1 MKVIV
6 SDSSP
11 LIALLNI
18 NKIELLRSVF
28 HTIIIPQKVAL
39 EVECG
44 EKEDSPWFALKQ
56 TGYIQIQKVNQ
67 DNHLAILKL
76 QLDAGESEAI
86 LLAKKHSLRLLID
99 ERAGRN
105 IAQDMGL
112 EIIGLVG
119 VLYALKQSGNISPQ
133 DMLSIVKALER
144 AKFRMS
150 AELKTLLLS

>member
-18 NKIELLRSVF
+18 NKIELLRTVF
-28 HTIIIPQKVAL
+28 DSIIIPQKVAL
-39 EVECG
+39 EVEYG
-44 EKEDSPWFALKQ
+44 EKENSPWFALKQ
-56 TGYIQIQKVNQ
+56 TKFIQIQEVNQ
-67 DNHLAILKL
+67 DNQLAILKL

-86 LLAKKHSLRLLID
+86 LLAKKHALRLLID

-119 VLYALKQSGNISPQ
+119 VLYALKQSGKISPQ
-133 DMLSIVKALER
+133 DMHSMVKELER
-144 AKFRMS
+144 VKFRMS
-150 AELKTLLLS
+150 AALKTLLLS